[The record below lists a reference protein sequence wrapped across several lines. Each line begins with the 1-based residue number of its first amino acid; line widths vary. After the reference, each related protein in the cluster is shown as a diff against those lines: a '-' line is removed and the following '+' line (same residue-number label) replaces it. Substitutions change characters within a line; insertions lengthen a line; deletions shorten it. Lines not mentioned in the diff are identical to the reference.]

1 MSSSVVILCSVPQG
15 SVLGPRL
22 FFYTHTLPI
31 LHYVANEY
39 RVTNNYSRVLLKSP
53 DTFSCSSRMRRWM
66 LIFLAYT
73 FRRNQA
79 IERRYNIQPHLIC
92 VPALPCKPENTEITS
107 FHLDT
112 VYCFAKK
119 NTQNMSNVS
128 FDHRQTILH
137 SQNNQLYALDTI
149 KIGCRAS
156 SHLIWTQSAF
166 TTSDA
171 KLGTTSTMEVFFG

>member
-22 FFYTHTLPI
+22 FLYALRITLPI

-66 LIFLAYT
+66 LIFLAYRPT

-119 NTQNMSNVS
+119 T
-128 FDHRQTILH
+128 HKTCQTYH
-137 SQNNQLYALDTI
+137 SIIDKLFFIHKTI
-149 KIGCRAS
+149 NCM
-156 SHLIWTQSAF
+156 H
-166 TTSDA
+166 
-171 KLGTTSTMEVFFG
+171 